1 MIVGR
6 TLTALL
12 YAWRLQ
18 RKCILMEPFLFHP
31 LSDEYLDIDFSEFG
45 VDNAEQLKNNLIF
58 TMGLTSLLIHQDNV
72 ASYRPITNVLITKG
86 NTRIELKEEVEVFD
100 GKKVQ
105 QNQVFDEFYWRSGQ
119 PHENFLLQTQQRF
132 CNRVHFYPSQRSS
145 VSKRVK
151 DFTVAS
157 NLSDKMLLKPDYGNG
172 MVRIKTQRIFKSEG
186 LKGEFSWQRG
196 DKKYYKK
203 IKFDFVGRDVLP
215 RLEQKMTFKEVW
227 DMQQK
232 EGRQWKTWKRLTSKE
247 KTWLGSS
254 Q

>member
-18 RKCILMEPFLFHP
+18 RKCILLEPFLFHP
-31 LSDEYLDIDFSEFG
+31 FSDEYLDIDFSEFG
-45 VDNAEQLKNNLIF
+45 VDNAEQLKNNLVF
-58 TMGLTSLLIHQDNV
+58 TMGLTSLLLHQDNV

-86 NTRIELKEEVEVFD
+86 NTRIELKEDVEVFD

-172 MVRIKTQRIFKSEG
+172 MVRIKTQRIFKFEG

-203 IKFDFVGRDVLP
+203 IKFDFVGREVLP

-227 DMQQK
+227 EMDQK
-232 EGRQWKTWKRLTSKE
+232 EGEQWKMWKRLMSKE